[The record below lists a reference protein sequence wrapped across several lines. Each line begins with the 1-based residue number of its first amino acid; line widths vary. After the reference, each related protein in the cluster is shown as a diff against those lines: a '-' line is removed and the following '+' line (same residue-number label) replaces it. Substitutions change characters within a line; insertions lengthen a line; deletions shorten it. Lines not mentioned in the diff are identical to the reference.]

1 MKTPLCFDGCAH
13 VVEFGYIFLSRQ
25 RENASRDFSVMAI
38 TTSTPA
44 EFSLQRT
51 HTYDRTHPVQW
62 IWSHARRHGWI
73 MLMLVSGAIGN
84 AALAAVVPVL
94 TGNAFNAM
102 LKPVP
107 DTSVLIPLAITI
119 GISQIVRGV
128 LQLGRNFGAEL
139 LAQKME
145 RQIRDELYLSLLG
158 KSMTFHNIQPVGD
171 TMARSTNDVRE
182 VNYMFSPGLNLV
194 VGSFIFILM
203 PIFVAGRYHPSLV
216 ITPLVFI
223 VLYFAFLARYLKTL
237 SPITDEVRATFGQM
251 NTHLSESLDGVEVVK
266 GAAQEDAEVDKF
278 VMNASRV
285 RHAFVKQGDLEGRYV
300 AMLLLGSAY
309 AFGLFQALLLF
320 RSGQL
325 NLGDVV
331 AYFGLLLLLQFPTFV
346 STFAYSQIS
355 SGISSARR
363 ILELINRETN
373 LDQNAQGR
381 AEAMKG
387 EVEFRN
393 VSFNYALSGATR
405 MGSEDEAQVVGAISP
420 SSADFAKNAS
430 PSAQDEVLQNISFNV
445 KPGQTVA
452 IVGQTGAGKTSLVKL
467 INRTYD
473 TSQGQVL
480 VDGVDVRDWNL
491 AALRSQISM
500 IEQDIFLFSRSVSDN
515 IAFGKPGATQSEIEA
530 AAVSAQADDFI
541 QTFDKGYETVV
552 GERGVTLSGGQR
564 QRIALGRAF
573 LTDPHILILDD
584 STSAID
590 SATEDKIQRAIA
602 NAARGRTTFIITHRL
617 SQIRWADLIIVL
629 RKGKIAAIG
638 THDELM
644 ETSDAYAKIFRE

>member
-1 MKTPLCFDGCAH
+1 
-13 VVEFGYIFLSRQ
+13 
-25 RENASRDFSVMAI
+25 MAT

-44 EFSLQRT
+44 EFSLQRA
-51 HTYDRTHPVQW
+51 HTADRSSPARWV
-62 IWSHARRHGWI
+62 WSHASRHGWI
-73 MLMLVSGAIGN
+73 IFMMVAGAAGN
-84 AALAAVVPVL
+84 AGLAAVVPVL
-94 TGNAFNAM
+94 TGDAFNAM
-102 LKPVP
+102 LKPTP
-107 DTSVLIPLAITI
+107 DTSVLLPLALTI
-119 GISQIVRGV
+119 GISQIIRGV

-139 LAQKME
+139 MAQHME
-145 RQIRDELYLSLLG
+145 RQVRDELYLSLLG
-158 KSMTFHNIQPVGD
+158 KSMTFHNLQPVGD

-182 VNYMFSPGLNLV
+182 LNYMFSPGLNLV

-203 PIFVAGRYHPSLV
+203 PIFVAGRYHPTLV
-216 ITPLVFI
+216 ITPILFTI
-223 VLYFAFLARYLKTL
+223 FYFAFLVRYLKTL

-266 GAAQEDAEVDKF
+266 GAAQENAEVDKF

-285 RHAFVKQGDLEGRYV
+285 RDAFVRQGDLEGRYV

-309 AFGLFQALLLF
+309 AFGLLHALLLF

-355 SGISSARR
+355 SGMSGARR

-373 LDQNAQGR
+373 LDQNTQGR

-393 VSFNYALSGATR
+393 VSFDYALTSNPE
-405 MGSEDEAQVVGAISP
+405 GSKDEAQVTGATSP
-420 SSADFAKNAS
+420 SSAFAIAH
-430 PSAQDEVLQNISFNV
+430 SAQDEVLQNISFKV

-473 TSQGQVL
+473 TTNGQVL
-480 VDGVDVRDWNL
+480 IDGVDTRDWNL
-491 AALRSQISM
+491 ASLRSQISM
-500 IEQDIFLFSRSVSDN
+500 IEQDVFLFTRSVSDN
-515 IAFGKPGATQSEIEA
+515 IAFGKPGATKSEIEA
-530 AAVSAQADDFI
+530 AAQSAQADDFI

-590 SATEDKIQRAIA
+590 SATEDKIQRAIS

-629 RKGKIAAIG
+629 KKGRIAAIG

-644 ETSDAYAKIFRE
+644 KTSDAYAKIFRE

>member
-1 MKTPLCFDGCAH
+1 
-13 VVEFGYIFLSRQ
+13 
-25 RENASRDFSVMAI
+25 MAI
-38 TTSTPA
+38 TTSHPA
-44 EFSLQRT
+44 EFSLQRA
-51 HTYDRTHPVQW
+51 HTADRSSPARWV
-62 IWSHARRHGWI
+62 WSHASRHGWI
-73 MLMLVSGAIGN
+73 IFMMVLGAAGN
-84 AALAAVVPVL
+84 AGLAAVVPVL
-94 TGNAFNAM
+94 TGDAFNAM
-102 LKPVP
+102 LKPTP
-107 DTSVLIPLAITI
+107 DTSVLWPLAFTI
-119 GISQIVRGV
+119 GISQIIRGV

-139 LAQKME
+139 LAQHME
-145 RQIRDELYLSLLG
+145 RQVRDELYLSLLG
-158 KSMTFHNIQPVGD
+158 KSMTFHNLQPVGD

-182 VNYMFSPGLNLV
+182 LNYMFSPGLNLV

-203 PIFVAGRYHPSLV
+203 PIFVAGRYHPTLV
-216 ITPLVFI
+216 ITPIVFTI
-223 VLYFAFLARYLKTL
+223 LYFVFLARYLKTL

-266 GAAQEDAEVDKF
+266 GAAQENAEVDKF

-285 RHAFVKQGDLEGRYV
+285 RDAFVRQGDLEGRYV

-309 AFGLFQALLLF
+309 AFGLFHALLLF
-320 RSGQL
+320 RNGQI
-325 NLGDVV
+325 NVGDVV

-355 SGISSARR
+355 SGMSGARR

-373 LDQNAQGR
+373 LDQNAQGY
-381 AEAMKG
+381 AEPMKG
-387 EVEFRN
+387 EVEFQN
-393 VSFNYALSGATR
+393 VSFAYGADP
-405 MGSEDEAQVVGAISP
+405 ELE
-420 SSADFAKNAS
+420 
-430 PSAQDEVLQNISFNV
+430 NISFKV
-445 KPGQTVA
+445 KQGQTVA

-473 TSQGQVL
+473 TTQGRVL
-480 VDGVDVRDWNL
+480 IDGVDARDWNL
-491 AALRSQISM
+491 ASLRSQISM

-530 AAVSAQADDFI
+530 AAKSAQADDFI
-541 QTFDKGYETVV
+541 LSFDKGYETVV

-590 SATEDKIQRAIA
+590 SATEDKIQRAIS

-629 RKGKIAAIG
+629 RKGRIAAIG

-644 ETSDAYAKIFRE
+644 KTSDAYSKIFRE